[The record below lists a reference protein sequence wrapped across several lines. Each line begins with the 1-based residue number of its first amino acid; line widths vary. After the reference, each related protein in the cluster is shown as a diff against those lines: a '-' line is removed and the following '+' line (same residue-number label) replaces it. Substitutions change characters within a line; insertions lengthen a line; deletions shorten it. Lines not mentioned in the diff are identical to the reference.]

1 MGNRTEMESETKG
14 REETKAGGIKEIRAT
29 KFDETETNEAK
40 DKRVCPLCGETY
52 SDAPA
57 LSRND
62 NRTLICQR
70 CGTRESLIAVGVSS
84 EEQEKILAAIYGNA
98 WVKAEGWP

>member
-1 MGNRTEMESETKG
+1 MGNRIEMESETK
-14 REETKAGGIKEIRAT
+14 TVGIKEIRAT

-40 DKRVCPLCGETY
+40 DKRVCPLCGET
-52 SDAPA
+52 SSAAPA
-57 LSRND
+57 LSRTD
-62 NRTLICQR
+62 HRTLICPR